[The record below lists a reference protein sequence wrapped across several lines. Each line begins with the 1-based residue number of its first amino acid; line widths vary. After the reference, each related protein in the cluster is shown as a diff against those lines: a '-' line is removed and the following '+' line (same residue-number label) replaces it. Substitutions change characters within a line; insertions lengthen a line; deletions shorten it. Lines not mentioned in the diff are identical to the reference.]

1 MIINAVLQVVLWLLE
16 LVLSQVE
23 VFGDEPTEAIALVV
37 GDVITLIVSGCRILA
52 AYTDFSYLLILLGLV
67 LIINAFHTGYKVVL
81 WILRKIPFLN
91 IS

>member
-1 MIINAVLQVVLWLLE
+1 MIINAVLSVVLWLLD
-16 LVLSQVE
+16 LSLSQIE
-23 VFGDEPTEAIALVV
+23 VFGDEPMEAVALVV
-37 GDVITLIVSGCRILA
+37 ADVFNWIARGCQILS

-67 LIINAFHTGYKVVL
+67 FIINAFHFSYKVIL